1 MSFGHPPGQAF
12 SGDFLIF
19 YVSESNVRQFFAALF
34 APCPALH
41 CHAAF
46 KPFMAPWFCA
56 VFLAAWTAFWPPA
69 GTSSSEISW
78 RFSSGFRKPTLGT
91 FSPPFLRL
99 LRPSLPWCF
108 PVRGLWFCAVFPRT
122 RTAFWSGTSS
132 SETSSFSMGF
142 RSYVRHFFAAF
153 FAPSPSFTA
162 MVFPRPGAVVLR
174 GLSSPKNRV
183 CGAGQVAPKS
193 PHFLWVSEVTLGTFS
208 PPFLRL
214 LRPSLPN

>member
-1 MSFGHPPGQAF
+1 MSFGHLPGAFLEIFFWFQKATLGSRLPLNPPRRPE
-12 SGDFLIF
+12 LPL
-19 YVSESNVRQFFAALF
+19 N
-34 APCPALH
+34 P
-41 CHAAF
+41 
-46 KPFMAPWFCA
+46 
-56 VFLAAWTAFWPPA
+56 
-69 GTSSSEISW
+69 SW
-78 RFSSGFRKPTLGT
+78 RPWRPSSMSFGHLPGAFLEIFFWFQKATLGT

-108 PVRGLWFCAVFPRT
+108 PIRGLWFCAVFPRP

-183 CGAGQVAPKS
+183 LERDK
-193 PHFLWVSEVTLGTFS
+193 
-208 PPFLRL
+208 
-214 LRPSLPN
+214 